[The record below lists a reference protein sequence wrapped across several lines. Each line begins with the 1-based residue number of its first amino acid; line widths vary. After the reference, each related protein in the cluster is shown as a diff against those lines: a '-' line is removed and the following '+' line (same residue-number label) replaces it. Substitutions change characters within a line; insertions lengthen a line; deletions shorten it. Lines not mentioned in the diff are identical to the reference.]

1 MMTREIN
8 IEELKSIQLDIMQAI
23 HEYCLD
29 QHLQYSLAYGTL
41 IGAIRHKG
49 FIPWDDD
56 IDIMMPRKDY
66 DKLVSG
72 FSHPYYR
79 LHDFSID
86 KEYVHPYAKVED
98 SRTMLIENTNAKNI
112 GINIDIFPIDNMF
125 DKPEDC
131 ISFLSEIRKIKK
143 RFRMKLLRPSKKN
156 VWWKRIAIRLS
167 KIMVCNQSLR
177 EITQKQINKVSTLT
191 NEKSRFV
198 AIVNCNDC
206 SDVYLHSFWR
216 REIFAEYKTVPFED
230 RQFQIISAYNEQ
242 LKQLF
247 GDYMTPPPVE
257 KRSSPHT
264 LNNIYW
270 I

>member
-1 MMTREIN
+1 MRN
-8 IEELKSIQLDIMQAI
+8 ITIDELKQIQLDIMQAV
-23 HEYCLD
+23 HEYCLEHD
-29 QHLQYSLAYGTL
+29 LHYSLAYGTL

-66 DKLVSG
+66 EHLVKG

-112 GINIDIFPIDNMF
+112 GINIDVFPVDNLF
-125 DKPEDC
+125 DTPEQC
-131 ISFLSEIRKIKK
+131 FTFLSEIRHIKK
-143 RFRMKLLRPSKKN
+143 LFRMKLLRPSKKN
-156 VWWKRIAIRLS
+156 VWWKRLAIRFS
-167 KIMVCNQSLR
+167 KVLVSNLSLR
-177 EITQKQINKVSTLT
+177 DITQKQIERVATLDNDDSLYVS
-191 NEKSRFV
+191 
-198 AIVNCNDC
+198 IVNCNDC

-216 REIFAEYKTVPFED
+216 RELFDEYITIPFED
-230 RQFQIISAYNEQ
+230 RHFQIISGYDEQ

-247 GDYMTPPPVE
+247 GDYMTLPPIE
-257 KRSSPHT
+257 KRVSPHT
-264 LNNIYW
+264 LNKIYW